1 MRFRTGQLFYHK
13 FKQLK
18 IAKPFMVNQ
27 KRNNGNIPLFNSGD
41 NEPNNNGK
49 NLFITMFMC
58 VCVYSIS
65 KNK

>member
-1 MRFRTGQLFYHK
+1 MRFRTGQLFYYK
-13 FKQLK
+13 F
-18 IAKPFMVNQ
+18 KPFMINQ

-41 NEPNNNGK
+41 NEPNNNGN
-49 NLFITMFMC
+49 NLFVTIFMC